1 MGAARVHFRAGV
13 ATVDITPDPERQRV
27 ELSGYVAR
35 EQPADGVR
43 DRLLGTVLVIAG
55 SDEAEPTAI
64 VGLDLCIL
72 SAAAVER
79 ITQAGPLPPER
90 VLLVCSHSHSAPATY
105 PLIGCGDPDP
115 AYARSLAVRVG
126 DAIRRAIMAM
136 VPCRLGWGRRAV
148 APVLWGNRRDPAG
161 ATDPRIQLLK
171 IERSDSARDPV
182 CALWSLAC
190 HPVTLGPDARRVSAD
205 WVGEVR
211 RALPWPSLFLQGF
224 AGDQNPLA
232 RGEDACRAFADMAP
246 TMIGL
251 WDATL
256 TAASGPFGW
265 ARGAVELPRL
275 PGMVLEGPPPG
286 GRPGAAIGRWLQD
299 VARPG
304 EPIPPTPAT
313 VVAWRAHN
321 GRAVF
326 WPGEP
331 HMALASALPPDTLA
345 VGHSGASVGYV
356 PERAAYARP
365 GYEAGQAHMYYGFP
379 SALAPEAGDA
389 LVAKS
394 QALLAALG

>member
-35 EQPADGVR
+35 EQPALGVR
-43 DRLLGTVLVIAG
+43 DRVQATVLAIAG
-55 SDEAEPTAI
+55 SDESEPTAI
-64 VGLDLCIL
+64 VGLDLCGL
-72 SAAAVER
+72 SAAASLR
-79 ITQAGPLPPER
+79 IAQASPLPAER
-90 VLLVCSHSHSAPATY
+90 VLLVCSHSHSSPATY

-115 AYARSLAVRVG
+115 AYERLLAVRVG
-126 DAIRRAIMAM
+126 DAIRRAITAM
-136 VPCRLGWGRRAV
+136 VPSRLGWGRRAV
-148 APVLWGNRRDPAG
+148 TSPLWGNRRDPAG

-171 IERSDSARDPV
+171 IERSDSTREPV

-190 HPVTLGPDARRVSAD
+190 HPVTFGADARRVSAD

-211 RALPWPSLFLQGF
+211 GALPWPSLFLQGF

-232 RGEDACRAFADMAP
+232 CGEEACRAFTGLAP
-246 TMIGL
+246 TLTAL

-256 TAASGPFGW
+256 TAAAGPFGW
-265 ARGAVELPRL
+265 ARAAVDLPRL
-275 PGMVLEGPPPG
+275 PGMVLEGPPPEG
-286 GRPGAAIGRWLQD
+286 LPGAAMELWLRA

-304 EPIPPTPAT
+304 EPIPPTPAA

-331 HMALASALPPDTLA
+331 HMALAATLPPDTLA
-345 VGHSGASVGYV
+345 VGYTGPSVGYV
-356 PERAAYARP
+356 PERAAYAHP
-365 GYEAGQAHMYYGFP
+365 GYEVGQAHIYYGFP
-379 SALAPEAGDA
+379 SALAPEAGEA
-389 LVAKS
+389 LVAQS
-394 QALLAALG
+394 QALLAGLA